1 MSYTPTSWTAT
12 TLISARLL
20 RHVEEQ
26 YAEAKSYLDAHNHDS
41 RYFTKT
47 EADNKFFHLSGG
59 DTLPAGLDA
68 DMIDG
73 QHATDLMGSAL
84 PVGSIV
90 VWYGTDANVPSGWA
104 ICNGGSGTPDL
115 RNRFIVGAGSTYSV
129 GNTGGVISV
138 TPGAGTVTIAGHA
151 LNVSEIPSHR
161 HPYNDFYG
169 FTSTHYEHL
178 GSTNVAKPNDFTY
191 RNHSTELGTT
201 WGEAHGHSG
210 SYATIT
216 SENIDN
222 RPPYYA
228 LYYIQKVS

>member
-1 MSYTPTSWTAT
+1 MSYTATSWAST

-20 RHVEEQ
+20 RHAEEQ
-26 YAEAKSYLDAHNHDS
+26 YDEAKSYLDAHNHDS
-41 RYFTKT
+41 RYFTET

-115 RNRFIVGAGSTYSV
+115 RNRFVVGAGSSYNV
-129 GNTGGVISV
+129 ADTGGNISV
-138 TPGAGTVTIAGHA
+138 TPDGSISIAPHAVTVNEMPPHY
-151 LNVSEIPSHR
+151 
-161 HPYNDFYG
+161 HPYADKYD
-169 FTSTHYEHL
+169 
-178 GSTNVAKPNDFTY
+178 GSTTNSGYNSNYLDGPYNPSGAEDQDNQTGPVGADT
-191 RNHSTELGTT
+191 
-201 WGEAHGHSG
+201 AHGHPG
-210 SYATIT
+210 STYTAGGPV
-216 SENIDN
+216 EN

-228 LYYIQKVS
+228 LYYIQRVS